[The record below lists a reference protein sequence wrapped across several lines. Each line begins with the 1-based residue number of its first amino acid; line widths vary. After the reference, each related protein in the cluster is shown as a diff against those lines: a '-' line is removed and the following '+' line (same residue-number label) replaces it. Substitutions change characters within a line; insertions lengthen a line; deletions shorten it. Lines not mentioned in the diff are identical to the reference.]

1 MYCHAISFR
10 SKPRSSFPAFAQA
23 GIPYFWPPCG
33 HFGRSGWIYKLSE
46 PSLSHNRII
55 TVENRLDQISTKNAQ
70 LMSAHVSSCQL
81 PSCHGTVA
89 SWCEP
94 SNSWH
99 LCNIFVMI
107 SRHTIHQWSAMV
119 EGSLRTKSANVWKY
133 TAWVQE
139 ALPFP
144 LQFCRTFIQVLRFEG
159 CKPWW
164 TNANFMHFKNLS
176 VCHWLSNFDISVLF
190 HSSFLH
196 AWRHT
201 AAPCE
206 LYWTG
211 FLVTLGA
218 CSAGLQEHILAAGL
232 SWGSAAIST
241 PRSAIDYTC
250 STTWKRQK
258 GSFRTG
264 HCWSQTQK
272 NAEFVEHISVRWWA
286 NLCSKYVVGYEAQ
299 EDIVTH
305 TSLTKSEL

>member
-1 MYCHAISFR
+1 ML
-10 SKPRSSFPAFAQA
+10 SS
-23 GIPYFWPPCG
+23 C
-33 HFGRSGWIYKLSE
+33 
-46 PSLSHNRII
+46 
-55 TVENRLDQISTKNAQ
+55 Q
-70 LMSAHVSSCQL
+70 LMSAHVSS
-81 PSCHGTVA
+81 PAATAPWPADVS
-89 SWCEP
+89 P
-94 SNSWH
+94 RNSWH
-99 LCNIFVMI
+99 LCNILSWFLDTRYT
-107 SRHTIHQWSAMV
+107 SDLPWSKAHSELNQPMS
-119 EGSLRTKSANVWKY
+119 ENILR
-133 TAWVQE
+133 E
-139 ALPFP
+139 
-144 LQFCRTFIQVLRFEG
+144 CRKRCPSPCSFAGHLFRCLRFEG

>member
-1 MYCHAISFR
+1 
-10 SKPRSSFPAFAQA
+10 
-23 GIPYFWPPCG
+23 
-33 HFGRSGWIYKLSE
+33 
-46 PSLSHNRII
+46 
-55 TVENRLDQISTKNAQ
+55 
-70 LMSAHVSSCQL
+70 MSA
-81 PSCHGTVA
+81 
-89 SWCEP
+89 
-94 SNSWH
+94 
-99 LCNIFVMI
+99 
-107 SRHTIHQWSAMV
+107 
-119 EGSLRTKSANVWKY
+119 GSV
-133 TAWVQE
+133 
-139 ALPFP
+139 ALPP
-144 LQFCRTFIQVLRFEG
+144 AVLQDIYSGAFVS
-159 CKPWW
+159 KV
-164 TNANFMHFKNLS
+164 ANLDERMQTSCTSKISL
-176 VCHWLSNFDISVLF
+176 CHWLSNFDISVLF